1 MINFLKKLYKFARQ
15 RFYVNETLILFSHNK
30 YNEMSSPAVIK
41 YATESNLSDILTF
54 QNRRY
59 VDVFEKFLNT
69 GDSGY
74 FAYVDGLCVH
84 RSWVKHTPQ
93 TVNLHWALPMELKR
107 NEAFIHY
114 CETAPSARGMNI
126 YPAVL
131 SRICNDFRE
140 KASIM
145 ISCNVKN
152 SSSIRGIEKAG
163 FVERESSGTDYNE
176 HQADKGLKIIMIT
189 MGISDIVKPLLVSHH
204 KIVGIIECAPRN
216 FTKRKSVR
224 QRFYD
229 MAKSGYSKLRKQPLH
244 LENIARSHNIPYYYM
259 NNGSDSN
266 LQKWVHGLGS
276 DLIVVHSMSQ
286 LLKTNIF
293 TIPRFGTINLHP
305 SLLPSYRGSNP
316 WFWMYYNMDLSPGVT
331 VHYIDEGED
340 TGDIIYQEA
349 FDISLG
355 TRFLKLRNYA
365 IQKIGV
371 PLLLKSIDA
380 IANGIAPRIQQ
391 PAKSPTERARNISK
405 NEAII
410 AWDEWGV
417 KRIWHILRG
426 TSQWL
431 NAIPQPNGV
440 YSGQHWDIEEY
451 ESCNMYDCKPG
462 RIYRDGN
469 RTFVACRDG
478 KIYLKAKFN
487 LKRFLLN
494 FVR

>member
-1 MINFLKKLYKFARQ
+1 MIKFLKKLYKFACK
-15 RFYVNETLILFSHNK
+15 RFYVNETLILFGHHIYK
-30 YNEMSSPAVIK
+30 EVSSPAVVK
-41 YATESNLSDILTF
+41 DASESNLLDILTF

-59 VDVFEKFLNT
+59 VDVFKKFLNT
-69 GDSGY
+69 GDRGY
-74 FAYVDGLCVH
+74 FAYLDGLCVH
-84 RSWVKHTPQ
+84 RSLAKHTPQ
-93 TVNLHWALPMELKR
+93 TMNLYWAFPMELKR

-114 CETAPSARGMNI
+114 CETAPSSRCMNI

-131 SRICNDFRE
+131 SHIAHDFRN
-140 KASIM
+140 KASVM
-145 ISCNVKN
+145 ISCNAKN
-152 SSSIRGIEKAG
+152 SASIRGIEKAG
-163 FVERESSGTDYNE
+163 YRERESSCTYHDGR
-176 HQADKGLKIIMIT
+176 QAANGLKVIMIT
-189 MGISDIVKPLLVSHH
+189 MGISAIVEPLLASHH

-216 FTKRKSVR
+216 STKNKSVR

-229 MAKSGYSKLRKQPLH
+229 IAKLVYSKLRKQPLH
-244 LENIARSHNIPYYYM
+244 LEDIAKSRKIPYYYM

-266 LQKWVHGLGS
+266 LQKWVQDIGP

-286 LLKTNIF
+286 LLKANVF

-305 SLLPSYRGSNP
+305 SLLPKYRGANS
-316 WFWMYYNMDLSPGVT
+316 WFWMYYCMDLNPGVT
-331 VHYIDEGED
+331 VHYIDAGED

-451 ESCNMYDCKPG
+451 ESCNMYDYKPG
-462 RIYRDGN
+462 RIYREGN

-494 FVR
+494 FMR